1 MKAVVLHGKN
11 DICYEEW
18 PEPILK
24 PGTVKIHVKACGICG
39 SDIPRVL
46 GDSAHYYPI
55 ILGHEF
61 SGCVTEVADDV
72 DKIQVG
78 DHVAGVPL
86 LPCMQCDDCQQG
98 NYSQCKHYSFIGSR
112 EQGGYADYVVL
123 PERNAVKVEPSL
135 PYEQAALFEPCTVAL
150 HGLKI
155 NEYQGGK
162 TVAVLGNG
170 TIGMFTQQW
179 AKLFGSRLLAVL
191 GRNKE
196 RFEISKRLGADY
208 TINTLDENYM
218 EQAMEITN
226 GRGFDYVF
234 ETAGSTFTLKLA
246 FEIAANHANICFIGT
261 PTQDLSFTPKQWENM
276 NRKEFRVTGSWM
288 SGCAPFPGDEWT
300 MTADFFARGDLKYDP
315 AMIYK
320 RFSLRDAD
328 KAFHEFEQRDKV
340 KGRIM
345 LVNAEG

>member
-24 PGTVKIHVKACGICG
+24 TGTVKIHVKACGICG

-112 EQGGYADYVVL
+112 EQGGFADYVVI
-123 PERNAVKVEPSL
+123 PADNVVKVDPTL
-135 PYEQAALFEPCTVAL
+135 PYEQVALFEPCTVAL
-150 HGLKI
+150 HALKVSS
-155 NEYQGGK
+155 YKGGK
-162 TVAVLGNG
+162 RVAILGGG
-170 TIGMFTQQW
+170 TIGLFALQW
-179 AKLFGSRLLAVL
+179 AKIYGASQVTVFGRS
-191 GRNKE
+191 KE
-196 RFEISKRLGADY
+196 HLKIAAALGADT
-208 TINTLDENYM
+208 TISTLDDNFMTE
-218 EQAMEITN
+218 AMRVTEKK
-226 GRGFDYVF
+226 GFDYIY
-234 ETAGSTFTLKLA
+234 ESAGSTITMKLA
-246 FEIAANHANICFIGT
+246 FELAANHAKICFIGT
-261 PTQDLSFTPKQWENM
+261 PTENLTFSPKLWENM
-276 NRKEFRVTGSWM
+276 NRKEFQLMGSWM
-288 SGCAPFPGDEWT
+288 SCSAPFPGDEWKE
-300 MTADFFARGDLKYDP
+300 TAHFFNTGQLRYVPEMFFAQYPMEDVK
-315 AMIYK
+315 
-320 RFSLRDAD
+320 
-328 KAFHEFEQRDKV
+328 KAFEQFHNKSKV
-340 KGRIM
+340 KGRI
-345 LVNAEG
+345 LLKNK